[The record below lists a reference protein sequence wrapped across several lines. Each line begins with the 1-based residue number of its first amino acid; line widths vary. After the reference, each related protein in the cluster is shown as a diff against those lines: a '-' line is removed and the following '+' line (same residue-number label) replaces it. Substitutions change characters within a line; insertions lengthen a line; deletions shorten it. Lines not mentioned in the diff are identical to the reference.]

1 MKNCRSNY
9 LHSYLGRIFKPIVL
23 LICVLAVVV
32 AIAFP
37 ANATLKDD
45 RYDGSIFALY
55 GGNGSIVP
63 PKVSLAKSL
72 SLGRPSL
79 LAFYVDD
86 SYDCKLY
93 TPVLNDMQA
102 LYGKA
107 VSIIPISVDSFDI
120 AKRKFQ
126 PTEEPYYY
134 RGFVPQT
141 VLISAEGKVLFD
153 REGKPDFAD
162 IEAVLK
168 KIPGLPSPD
177 PKILQRKT
185 MARSINEVNP

>member
-1 MKNCRSNY
+1 M
-9 LHSYLGRIFKPIVL
+9 HSYLGRIFKPIIS
-23 LICVLAVVV
+23 LICVMAIVVSF
-32 AIAFP
+32 ALP
-37 ANATLKDD
+37 ANAILKDD
-45 RYDGSIFALY
+45 HYDGSIFALY

-63 PKVSLAKSL
+63 PKFSLAKSL

-102 LYGKA
+102 FYGKA

-120 AKRKFQ
+120 ANNKYQ

-134 RGFVPQT
+134 KGFVPQT

-153 REGKPDFAD
+153 QEGKPNFDD
-162 IEAVLK
+162 IEEALK
-168 KIPGLPSPD
+168 QIPGLPSPD
-177 PKILQRKT
+177 PKLLQRKKL
-185 MARSINEVNP
+185 ARPINEVNP

>member
-1 MKNCRSNY
+1 
-9 LHSYLGRIFKPIVL
+9 LHSYLGRIFKPIAL
-23 LICVLAVVV
+23 LICILVVV
-32 AIAFP
+32 IAIAFP
-37 ANATLKDD
+37 ANAILKDD
-45 RYDGSIFALY
+45 HYDGSIFALY

-72 SLGRPSL
+72 SSGKPAL

-102 LYGKA
+102 FYGKA
-107 VSIIPISVDSFDI
+107 VSIIPISVDSFDLT
-120 AKRKFQ
+120 KQKYQ
-126 PTEEPYYY
+126 PSDEPYYY

-153 REGKPDFAD
+153 QEGKPDFED
-162 IEAVLK
+162 IEAALR

-177 PKILQRKT
+177 PKLLQRKAI
-185 MARSINEVNP
+185 ARPINEVNP